1 MRYRRTDHMDLV
13 CKEIIIIIIV
23 KLRFE
28 YVPLEFSLKIYC
40 TVLQLISSDQLFKIL
55 NQLGSIQS
63 DLLQINL
70 KF

>member
-13 CKEIIIIIIV
+13 CKEINYNYIV

-28 YVPLEFSLKIYC
+28 HVPREFSLKIYC